1 MSAVVLETKN
11 LSHIYSEGTTSRVDA
26 IRDICLKI
34 DKGELVGIIG
44 HTGSGKST
52 LIQHFNGLLKGSSG
66 VVLLEGK
73 DIWQDKK
80 NIRQV
85 RFKVGICFQYP
96 EYQLFE
102 ETVYKDIAY
111 GPKNMKLSDEEIDK
125 RVRSTIRF
133 VGLDESYLDKSP
145 FELSGG
151 EKRRVAIAGVMAMEP
166 EVLIL
171 DEPCAGLDPKGRDT
185 ILDLIRQYQ
194 KNTDSTV
201 LVVSHSME
209 DISKIATKILVMN
222 KGTLAYYDSVD
233 NVFSNAEELRE
244 MGLNIPEITQLFIRL
259 REAGYDVDVNI
270 YTADKAKSELLRLIK
285 GGERQ
290 CQ

>member
-34 DKGELVGIIG
+34 DKGELVGVIG

-66 VVLLEGK
+66 VVLLDGK

-111 GPKNMKLSDEEIDK
+111 GPTNMKLSEEEIDK
-125 RVRSTIRF
+125 RVRSTIKF
-133 VGLDESYLDKSP
+133 VGLDESYFDKSP

-166 EVLIL
+166 EMLIL

-185 ILDLIRQYQ
+185 ILGLIREYQ

-209 DISKIATKILVMN
+209 DISKIATKVLVMN

-233 NVFSNAEELRE
+233 NVFSNADELRE
-244 MGLNIPEITQLFIRL
+244 MGLNIPEITQIFLGL

-270 YTADKAKSELLRLIK
+270 YTHEKAKAELLKLLK
-285 GGERQ
+285 GGVR
-290 CQ
+290 

>member
-26 IRDICLKI
+26 IRDICIKI
-34 DKGELVGIIG
+34 DKGELVGVIG

-66 VVLLEGK
+66 VVLLDGK

-111 GPKNMKLSDEEIDK
+111 GPTNMKLSEEEIDK
-125 RVRSTIRF
+125 RVRSTIKF
-133 VGLDESYLDKSP
+133 VGLDESYFDKSP

-166 EVLIL
+166 EILIL

-185 ILDLIRQYQ
+185 ILGLIREYQ

-209 DISKIATKILVMN
+209 DISKIASKVLVMN

-233 NVFSNAEELRE
+233 NVFSNADELRE
-244 MGLNIPEITQLFIRL
+244 MGLNIPEITQIFLGL

-270 YTADKAKSELLRLIK
+270 YTHEKAKAELLKLLK
-285 GGERQ
+285 GGER
-290 CQ
+290 

>member
-52 LIQHFNGLLKGSSG
+52 LIQHFNGLLKGSNG

-111 GPKNMKLSDEEIDK
+111 GPTNMKLSAEEIDK

-166 EVLIL
+166 EILIL

-185 ILDLIRQYQ
+185 ILGLIREYQ

-209 DISKIATKILVMN
+209 DISKIATKVLVMN
-222 KGTLAYYDSVD
+222 KGKLAYYDSVD
-233 NVFSNAEELRE
+233 NVFSHAEELRE
-244 MGLNIPEITQLFIRL
+244 MGLNIPEITQLFIKL

-270 YTADKAKSELLRLIK
+270 YTAEKAKAELLRLIK
-285 GGERQ
+285 GGER
-290 CQ
+290 

>member
-34 DKGELVGIIG
+34 EKGELVGVIG

-66 VVLLEGK
+66 VVMLEGK

-111 GPKNMKLSDEEIDK
+111 GPINMKLPKEEIDK

-133 VGLDESYLDKSP
+133 VGLDESYLEKSP

-166 EVLIL
+166 EILIL

-185 ILDLIRQYQ
+185 VLGLIQQYQ

-209 DISKIATKILVMN
+209 DISKIASKVLVMN
-222 KGTLAYYDSVD
+222 KGELAYYDSVD
-233 NVFSNAEELRE
+233 EVFSNAQELRE
-244 MGLNIPEITQLFIRL
+244 MGLNIPEITQIFIGL

-270 YTADKAKSELLRLIK
+270 YTHEKAKAELLRLIK
-285 GGERQ
+285 GGER
-290 CQ
+290 

>member
-34 DKGELVGIIG
+34 DKGELVGVIG

-52 LIQHFNGLLKGSSG
+52 LIQHFNGLLKGTSG
-66 VVLLEGK
+66 VVELEGK
-73 DIWQDKK
+73 DIWADKSK
-80 NIRQV
+80 IRNV
-85 RFKVGICFQYP
+85 RFRVGVCFQYP

-102 ETVYKDIAY
+102 ETVYKDIAF
-111 GPKNMKLSDEEIDK
+111 GPRNMKLSEEEIDS
-125 RVRSTIRF
+125 RVRESMRY
-133 VGLDESYLDKSP
+133 VGLNESYMEKSP
-145 FELSGG
+145 FDLSGG
-151 EKRRVAIAGVMAMEP
+151 EKRRVAIAGVMAMKP

-185 ILDLIRQYQ
+185 ILGLIRQYQ

-209 DISKIATKILVMN
+209 DISKIATKVLVMN
-222 KGTLAYYDSVD
+222 KGSLAYYDSVD
-233 NVFSNAEELRE
+233 EVFSHADELRE
-244 MGLNIPEITQLFIRL
+244 MGLNIPEITQLFLKL

-270 YTADKAKSELLRLIK
+270 YTAEKAKAELLRLIK